1 MPIISKPQ
9 KTSLGQHLLIELFDC
24 EPSLLATTAQVEQIM
39 VAAAK
44 KAKATI
50 VNTSFHQFAPQ
61 GVSGVV
67 VIQESHLAIHTWP
80 EHGFA
85 AVDLFTC
92 GQTIQ
97 SLQAYQYLKKAFQA
111 KNTALVD
118 LKRGQIYPIGTAT
131 AVEELLR
138 ISKTGKSRLFHQ
150 NETEHW
156 LTDMKKD
163 IALSIRLRQAA
174 LYQETSPYQLVEIY
188 DTAAYGKMMT
198 LDQTI
203 SYSERD
209 EAAYH
214 EMMVHVPVLAANDM
228 IKRVL
233 VIGGGDGGTVRE
245 LLKHETI
252 EEIIMVEIDEV
263 VIKAAQQFFPE
274 VATTFR
280 SSKLKII
287 IQDGQSYINNMSV
300 SSFDLI
306 IIDAVNSIESLFSTD
321 FYKKIHQI
329 LSPNGILVTQCES
342 PYGKVNL
349 FKDNFSMLKSLFGI
363 DKVHCYL
370 TCLPTYTGSLWS
382 FSFSSKG
389 QVHPFERLNEKK
401 AQSFSDT
408 QILQY
413 YNAAIHR
420 AAFALPNFVRHLLGT
435 TKK

>member
-1 MPIISKPQ
+1 MQSISKLQ

-24 EPSLLATTAQVEQIM
+24 EPSLLAKTAEVEQVM

-50 VNTSFHQFAPQ
+50 VSTSFHQFAPQ

-80 EHGFA
+80 EHSFA
-85 AVDLFTC
+85 AIDLFTC

-118 LKRGQIYPIGTAT
+118 LKRGQIHPTETAT

-163 IALSIRLRQAA
+163 IALSIRLRQAV

-188 DTAAYGKMMT
+188 DTAAYGKIMT

-214 EMMVHVPVLAANDM
+214 EMMVHVPVLAANDG

-233 VIGGGDGGTVRE
+233 VIGGGDGGTIRE
-245 LLKHETI
+245 LLKHESI
-252 EEIIMVEIDEV
+252 EEIVMVEIDEV
-263 VIKAAQQFFPE
+263 VIKAAQRFFPE
-274 VATTFR
+274 VATTFH

-287 IQDGQSYINNMSV
+287 IQDGQSYINNLSAPL
-300 SSFDLI
+300 FDLV
-306 IIDAVNSIESLFSTD
+306 IIDAVNSLESLFSTD
-321 FYKKIHQI
+321 FYKKIHYI

-342 PYGKVNL
+342 PYGNVNL
-349 FKDNFSMLKSLFGI
+349 FKDNFSTLRTLFGI

-382 FSFSSKG
+382 FSFASKG
-389 QVHPFERLNEKK
+389 QIHPFEQLNKKK
-401 AQSFSDT
+401 AQSFSEV
-408 QILQY
+408 QVLQY

-420 AAFALPNFVRHLLGT
+420 AAFALPNFVRQLL
-435 TKK
+435 K